1 MSTKTQRELDL
12 ESQRREE
19 LTAAELAAVR
29 NSETIEELR
38 NEDPLSGEAGAH
50 PVGTGVG
57 AALGGAATGA
67 LAGTVAGPV
76 GAVIGAAVGA
86 VVGGLGGKAVAESI
100 DPTVELAYW
109 EKNFAG
115 RPYYNSSYTFA
126 DYEPAYRLANQRY
139 DASKRFEDL
148 EAGFQR
154 EWESVKA
161 SSRLTWEQARQAM
174 HDAWQRMTGN
184 CDSTGSCSNKTSKR

>member
-1 MSTKTQRELDL
+1 MSSKPIRDAEL
-12 ESQRREE
+12 EAKRTAE
-19 LTAAELAAVR
+19 LTAAELEAVR
-29 NSETIEELR
+29 NNETIEELR

-67 LAGTVAGPV
+67 IAGTVAGPV

-109 EKNFAG
+109 EKNLVG
-115 RPYYNSSYTFA
+115 REYYNPAYNFS
-126 DYEPAYRLANQRY
+126 DYEPAYRLASERY
-139 DASKRFEDL
+139 DATRKFEDIEESL
-148 EAGFQR
+148 R
-154 EWESVKA
+154 RDWDSVKA
-161 SSRLTWEQARQAM
+161 NSRLTWEQARLAVR
-174 HDAWQRMTGN
+174 DAWLRMTGQCTDVN
-184 CDSTGSCSNKTSKR
+184 GTCHTKPPR

>member
-1 MSTKTQRELDL
+1 MSTKPVRDL
-12 ESQRREE
+12 EAEALRRDG
-19 LTAAELAAVR
+19 LNAAEIAAVR
-29 NSETIEELR
+29 TNETVEELR

-67 LAGTVAGPV
+67 IAGTVAGPI

-109 EKNFAG
+109 EKNLVG
-115 RPYYNSSYTFA
+115 RSYYDPAYNFS
-126 DYEPAYRLANQRY
+126 DYEPAYRLASERY
-139 DASKRFEDL
+139 DAARRFEDI
-148 EAGFQR
+148 EAGLER
-154 EWESVKA
+154 DWESVKA
-161 SSRLTWEQARQAM
+161 HSRLTWLQAREAM
-174 HDAWQRMTGN
+174 YDAWQRMTGQ
-184 CDSTGSCSNKTSKR
+184 CDSNGSCATKPKR